1 MYVLNPDIE
10 NYINNLYP
18 SDDPILDEMEKLAE
32 ELEFPIVGRLTG
44 RLLYQIAMMVKPKKI
59 LELGSGFGYSAYW
72 FSKSI
77 GDEGNVV
84 CTEIS
89 EDNLKLA
96 QTFIDKTGLNTKIK
110 FYAGNALKLIE
121 KFDCKFDIIFND
133 IDKQYYLE
141 VIDKAYNKLREGGL
155 LISDNSL
162 WRGRVVYP
170 DDTEATQ
177 NIIEYNRLITRDP
190 RFLTTIIPTRTDDGI
205 SLSIKL

>member
-1 MYVLNPDIE
+1 MDNDKPNMYVLNPDIE

-77 GDEGNVV
+77 
-84 CTEIS
+84 
-89 EDNLKLA
+89 
-96 QTFIDKTGLNTKIK
+96 
-110 FYAGNALKLIE
+110 
-121 KFDCKFDIIFND
+121 
-133 IDKQYYLE
+133 
-141 VIDKAYNKLREGGL
+141 
-155 LISDNSL
+155 
-162 WRGRVVYP
+162 
-170 DDTEATQ
+170 
-177 NIIEYNRLITRDP
+177 
-190 RFLTTIIPTRTDDGI
+190 IPTRTDDGI